1 MSSFKRKVIQ
11 IKNRGAEFKD
21 NQKRYDGFWSQ
32 KKIYLEARIVKWP
45 ICVMG
50 RSYFAT

>member
-1 MSSFKRKVIQ
+1 MSSSKRKVIQ

-32 KKIYLEARIVKWP
+32 KQFYLETRIVKWP
-45 ICVMG
+45 IYVMG